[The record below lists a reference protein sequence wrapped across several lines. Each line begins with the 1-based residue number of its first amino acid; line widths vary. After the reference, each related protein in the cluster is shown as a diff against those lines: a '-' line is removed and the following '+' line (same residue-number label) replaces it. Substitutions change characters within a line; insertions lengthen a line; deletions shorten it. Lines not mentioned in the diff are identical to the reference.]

1 MEQIKF
7 AFKGETFEFDRNTLA
22 DWMSVPLRV
31 SAKVNIHDREQAE
44 AAFDLITSKGELPEK
59 VTNLLAQ
66 MSPKEFAAC
75 FTVTAE

>member
-1 MEQIKF
+1 
-7 AFKGETFEFDRNTLA
+7 
-22 DWMSVPLRV
+22 MSVPLRV

-75 FTVTAE
+75 FTVIAE